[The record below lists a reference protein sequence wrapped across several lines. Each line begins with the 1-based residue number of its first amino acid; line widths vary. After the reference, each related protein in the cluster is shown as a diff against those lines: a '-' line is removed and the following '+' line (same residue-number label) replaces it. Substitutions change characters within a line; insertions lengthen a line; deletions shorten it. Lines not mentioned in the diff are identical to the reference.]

1 VGRIPAS
8 TVSLLWAL
16 PTMQSRAEK
25 ESPCQRWGANKNRRT
40 EREED
45 SMSFGISMT
54 LTAMIVAAAG
64 VKHVVLGFR
73 EANSDE
79 DD

>member
-1 VGRIPAS
+1 
-8 TVSLLWAL
+8 
-16 PTMQSRAEK
+16 
-25 ESPCQRWGANKNRRT
+25 
-40 EREED
+40 
-45 SMSFGISMT
+45 MSFGISMT

-64 VKHVVLGFR
+64 VKHVALGFR